1 MRPVGLRGTVLAA
14 AQHAPSEGPS
24 DCSSWA
30 IAAGGPPPQVVAS
43 CEVLAAAA
51 DTFVGA
57 GSGLRAL
64 IAGGYS
70 QMLQQ

>member
-1 MRPVGLRGTVLAA
+1 MCLRGTGLAV
-14 AQHAPSEGPS
+14 AQHATNKGPS

-51 DTFVGA
+51 DTCVGA
-57 GSGLRAL
+57 GSGLREL